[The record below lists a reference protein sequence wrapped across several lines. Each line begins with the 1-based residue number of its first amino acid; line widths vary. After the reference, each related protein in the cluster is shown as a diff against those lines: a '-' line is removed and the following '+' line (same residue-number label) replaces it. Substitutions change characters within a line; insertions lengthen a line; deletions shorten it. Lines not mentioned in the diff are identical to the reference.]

1 MPARTTLKKQLCYA
15 NSNGWLSRICSSATL
30 KSYHRVDA
38 SCAVDA
44 EELHSTLYLTMHVC
58 IQTLQ
63 KEQIYFQQWN
73 GHLKSINLSIYHL
86 RSGVLQW
93 IRRIKLTL

>member
-1 MPARTTLKKQLCYA
+1 MLARTTLKKQLCYA

-38 SCAVDA
+38 SFIDASCAVDA
-44 EELHSTLYLTMHVC
+44 EELHLTLYLTMHVC

-73 GHLKSINLSIYHL
+73 PRGHDLPTFNCMVI
-86 RSGVLQW
+86 
-93 IRRIKLTL
+93 